1 MTQAQVREQN
11 IISAAVDSKTR
22 AALKRRAAAADR
34 TVSAEVR
41 RAVRMYLDDGD
52 QELDDEGDDPDE

>member
-1 MTQAQVREQN
+1 MTQVREQN
-11 IISAAVDSKTR
+11 IVSAAVDAKTR

-41 RAVRMYLDDGD
+41 RAVRMYLDGD
-52 QELDDEGDDPDE
+52 DTEELDHEEEDT

>member
-11 IISAAVDSKTR
+11 IISAVVDAKTR
-22 AALKRRAAAADR
+22 AELQRRAAASDR

-41 RAVRMYLDDGD
+41 RAVRMYLA
-52 QELDDEGDDPDE
+52 DDPLEPDEEEDE

>member
-1 MTQAQVREQN
+1 MKQTREQN
-11 IISAAVDSKTR
+11 IVSAVVDAETR

-41 RAVRMYLDDGD
+41 RAVRLYLDRDNRSPSAYT
-52 QELDDEGDDPDE
+52 EGEQ